1 MQSTETDH
9 CLLPIGSSS
18 RHCAVIFN
26 PTKVEAD
33 FTSVVAA
40 TLTDAGFEARWLET
54 RADDPGRAMVAE
66 AIAAAVDLVLTA
78 GGDGT
83 VRVVAHGL
91 ARSDIPMG
99 IIPAGTGNL
108 LARNL
113 GLPLDT
119 RGALEVALSGHTS
132 PIDMIELSVDDHAPE
147 RFAVMAGTGLD
158 AMIMDEVDPRLK
170 ARIGPA
176 AYFIAAGKTFGRVPI
191 PLEVTI
197 DGHRTHQRKAML
209 CLIGNVGE
217 LTGGITLIPQA
228 RPDDGML
235 HVYVASPQH
244 LSHWVK
250 VLVRLLTRRARHD
263 DRVDVWSAR
272 NVEIRLRE
280 SDSYQIDGDVIGEGR
295 VFRATVLPGAVA
307 VRVPAAD

>member
-1 MQSTETDH
+1 MQSTEKHSD
-9 CLLPIGSSS
+9 LLRIESSR

-26 PTKVEAD
+26 PTKVDGD
-33 FTSVVAA
+33 FTSVVAT
-40 TLTDAGFEARWLET
+40 TLRDAGFEARWLET
-54 RADDPGRAMVAE
+54 RTDDPGRAMAAE
-66 AIAAAVDLVLTA
+66 AIAAAVDLVLIA

-91 ARSDIPMG
+91 AGSGIPMG

-113 GLPLDT
+113 GLPLDI
-119 RGALEVALSGHTS
+119 RGALDIALAGHTS
-132 PIDMIELSVDDHAPE
+132 PIDMVELSVDDHAPE

-170 ARIGPA
+170 ATIGPA
-176 AYFIAAGKTFGRVPI
+176 SYFVAASKAFGRLPI
-191 PLEVTI
+191 PLEVTV
-197 DGHRTHQRKAML
+197 DGHRTYRRKAML
-209 CLIGNVGE
+209 CIIGNVGE

-235 HVYVASPQH
+235 HVYLASPQH

-250 VLVRLLTRRARHD
+250 VLVRLVTRRARHD
-263 DRVDVWSAR
+263 DRVDVWPAR
-272 NVEIRLRE
+272 SVEIRLQNAE
-280 SDSYQIDGDVIGEGR
+280 SYQIDGDVIGEGR
-295 VFRATVLPGAVA
+295 VFRAKVLPGALA
-307 VRVPAAD
+307 VRVPAND